1 MWNRTIGRVA
11 FTNCDPLYHNL
22 SERWRILPAPPSW
35 LTGHVIR
42 RDCLMAPIP
51 SADFAKH
58 SDILRLVGD
67 LGIVS
72 MGHVGSVL
80 LFGDRPPDH
89 MRDIAF
95 PTDSSTSKRL
105 LRWYLEKQGL
115 DPRTI
120 DLGPDLG
127 SMLQQCDGALLIG
140 DRALRAASEHP
151 SLVQLDLGAEW
162 TRSTGLPMVFG
173 VFATHKSSDDQDIS
187 EAKTD
192 LISNYNAFINDDH
205 RREEVVR
212 IAADKIGLT
221 PSRMDHYFRSEVSN
235 ILDEESV
242 EGLSRFLVDVCGMNT
257 GLVRR
262 CIQSVTS

>member
-1 MWNRTIGRVA
+1 
-11 FTNCDPLYHNL
+11 
-22 SERWRILPAPPSW
+22 
-35 LTGHVIR
+35 
-42 RDCLMAPIP
+42 
-51 SADFAKH
+51 
-58 SDILRLVGD
+58 
-67 LGIVS
+67 

-162 TRSTGLPMVFG
+162 RFYGSEDSKFSDPTRCGLPTNELLPQSSLGSTISFKMGESWDMRKIRNYHQWNAMPYKERSLYNVFDSIQVRAINSG
-173 VFATHKSSDDQDIS
+173 LPACIIE
-187 EAKTD
+187 EAK
-192 LISNYNAFINDDH
+192 
-205 RREEVVR
+205 
-212 IAADKIGLT
+212 
-221 PSRMDHYFRSEVSN
+221 
-235 ILDEESV
+235 ILYKQIEHAQV
-242 EGLSRFLVDVCGMNT
+242 YL
-257 GLVRR
+257 
-262 CIQSVTS
+262 

>member
-1 MWNRTIGRVA
+1 
-11 FTNCDPLYHNL
+11 
-22 SERWRILPAPPSW
+22 
-35 LTGHVIR
+35 
-42 RDCLMAPIP
+42 MAPIP

-58 SDILRLVGD
+58 NDTLRLVGD

-80 LFGDRPPDH
+80 LFGDRPTDH

-105 LRWYLEKQGL
+105 LRWYLDKQGL
-115 DPRTI
+115 DPRAI
-120 DLGPDLG
+120 DLGPDLS

-140 DRALRAASEHP
+140 DRALRAAAEHP

-173 VFATHKSSDDQDIS
+173 VFATHESSDNQGIL
-187 EAKTD
+187 EAKTE
-192 LISNYNAFINDDH
+192 LISNYKAFMNDIH

-221 PSRMDHYFRSEVSN
+221 PSRMDQYFRSEVSN

-242 EGLSRFLVDVCGMNT
+242 EGLTRFLVDVCGMDT
-257 GLVRR
+257 GLARNS
-262 CIQSVTS
+262 IQSATS

>member
-1 MWNRTIGRVA
+1 MWDRTIGRVA
-11 FTNCDPLYHNL
+11 FTNCDPLYHGL

-35 LTGHVIR
+35 LTGHVVR

-58 SDILRLVGD
+58 NDQLKLVGE

-72 MGHVGSVL
+72 LGHVGSVL

-105 LRWYLEKQGL
+105 LRWYLELQGL
-115 DPRTI
+115 DPRTV
-120 DLGPDLG
+120 DLGPDLK

-140 DRALRAASEHP
+140 DRALRAASEYP

-162 TRSTGLPMVFG
+162 TRTTGLPMVFG
-173 VFATHKSSDDQDIS
+173 VFAAHRSAENGLMAQARS
-187 EAKTD
+187 E
-192 LISNYNAFINDDH
+192 LVSNYRQFLSDQT
-205 RREEVVR
+205 RRSEVVR
-212 IAADKIGLT
+212 LSADKIGLT
-221 PSRMDHYFRSEVSN
+221 PERMDQYFRSEVSN
-235 ILDEESV
+235 LLDDESV
-242 EGLSRFLVDVCGMNT
+242 EGLSRFLVDVCGMESDE
-257 GLVRR
+257 VSS
-262 CIQSVTS
+262 CIQSVAP